1 MLSPPH
7 LAKKPTYPFLVGR
20 IHNVG
25 IRFLLVI
32 DDDDNNG
39 QDTNT

>member
-7 LAKKPTYPFLVGR
+7 LAKKPTYFLVGR
-20 IHNVG
+20 VHNVG

-32 DDDDNNG
+32 DDDDNG
-39 QDTNT
+39 QDTST